1 MSKVYNYMIVAVG
14 LTLLLKFAGLPS
26 GADAL
31 INYTDALGYES
42 INLST
47 FFIAIGALF
56 TIGVVG
62 GIAIGFITKSP
73 TESFIIAPIALGIFI
88 VITST
93 FVSIITY
100 VKDMGFIAYLITLIF
115 VPYLIAFGIAIIE
128 FWRGTG

>member
-31 INYTDALGYES
+31 IDYTNLLGSDS

-47 FFIAIGALF
+47 FFTAIVVLF
-56 TIGVVG
+56 SIGVVG
-62 GIAIGFITKSP
+62 GVAIGFITKSP
-73 TESFIIAPIALGIFI
+73 TETFIIAPIALGIFV

-93 FVSIITY
+93 FVSILTY
-100 VKDMGFIAYLITLIF
+100 VKDMGFIAYLIALIF
-115 VPYLIAFGIAIIE
+115 IPYLIAFGVAIIE